1 MNEYLSFREEVFLNY
16 LKKVYNN
23 GQHVSIVIP
32 ESFENV
38 IPFNNF
44 NEIIN
49 TALAL
54 QIRNY
59 VNINNINNNLN
70 EKQIKV
76 ILTEKALNRFNNPH
90 LNKKP

>member
-59 VNINNINNNLN
+59 VNINNLDNNLN

>member
-23 GQHVSIVIP
+23 GQYVSIIIP
-32 ESFENV
+32 ESFKNV

-44 NEIIN
+44 NEVIN

-59 VNINNINNNLN
+59 VNINNLNNNLN